1 MVGNVEEVK
10 AAAEKNGFDIAGA
23 EILEADTRANIAAAD
38 GLLGI
43 LLVGMHLEETRDAL
57 FLAGTGVE
65 HIASG
70 LDVA

>member
-1 MVGNVEEVK
+1 MVLV
-10 AAAEKNGFDIAGA
+10 AECVAGA
-23 EILEADTRANIAAAD
+23 DILESDTRADITAAD
-38 GLLGI
+38 GILGI
-43 LLVGMHLEETRDAL
+43 LLVGMHLEETRNAL